1 MVKPFDLT
9 IDFFSLGKDV
19 ALFIVPF
26 FKFILVAFEFFA
38 YTAHVRLSSLYFLA
52 DLAVL
57 NLGLRE
63 LTLKLFDALI
73 EFVLV
78 SVIGSMIR
86 L

>member
-9 IDFFSLGKDV
+9 IDFFSLGTDV

-26 FKFILVAFEFFA
+26 LKFILVAFEFFA
-38 YTAHVRLSSLYFLA
+38 YKAQVRLSSLYFLA